1 MFKLE
6 NKVTIV
12 TGASKGIGK
21 AIATTFAKAGAHVV
35 CVSRTEDD
43 LKVLQKDISTNVGS
57 VSIYSC
63 DVSSFEQVEALIS
76 NTVEKFDK
84 IDVIVNNAGITRDG
98 LIMRMSD
105 EDWNTVIDINLKG
118 TFNGIK
124 AISRQMMKQKSGR
137 IINIS
142 SVVGLK
148 GNPGQ
153 ANYAAS
159 KSGIIGLTKSS
170 SKELASRGI
179 TVNCIAPGYIGTEMT
194 DQLNDKVKEEI
205 INRIPL
211 GYIGKTNN
219 VATTALFLAS
229 DEAGYITG
237 QTISVDGGMLI
248 N

>member
-1 MFKLE
+1 MFKLG
-6 NKVTIV
+6 NKVSIV

-21 AIATTFAKAGAHVV
+21 AIAKIFAQAGTHVV
-35 CVSRTEDD
+35 CVSRTKDD
-43 LKVLQKDISTNVGS
+43 LNILKKEILNDGGS

-63 DVSSFEQVEALIS
+63 DVSNFDEVEGLIK
-76 NTVEKFDK
+76 NTVEEFSK
-84 IDVIVNNAGITRDG
+84 IDIIVNNAGITRDG

-118 TFNGIK
+118 TFNAIK
-124 AISRQMMKQKSGR
+124 AVSRQMMKQRSGR

-148 GNPGQ
+148 GNAGQ

-159 KSGIIGLTKSS
+159 KAGIIGLTKSS

-179 TVNCIAPGYIGTEMT
+179 TVNCIAPGYIATDMT
-194 DQLNDKVKEEI
+194 DQLTDKVKEEI

-219 VATTALFLAS
+219 IAAAALFLAS
-229 DEAGYITG
+229 DEAEYITG
-237 QTISVDGGMLI
+237 QTISVDGGMVI

>member
-1 MFKLE
+1 MFKLA

-21 AIATTFAKAGAHVV
+21 AIATTFAKSGAHVV

-43 LKVLQKDISTNVGS
+43 LNVLQKDISSNGGS
-57 VSIYSC
+57 ASIYSC
-63 DVSSFEQVEALIS
+63 DVSNFDEVEALINNS
-76 NTVEKFDK
+76 VEKFDK

-118 TFNGIK
+118 TFNAIK
-124 AISRQMMKQKSGR
+124 AVSRQMMKQKSGR

-159 KSGIIGLTKSS
+159 KAGIIGLTKST
-170 SKELASRGI
+170 SKELATRGI
-179 TVNCIAPGYIGTEMT
+179 TVNCIAPGYIATDMT
-194 DQLNDKVKEEI
+194 KHLTDKAKEEI

-211 GYIGKTNN
+211 GYIGKANN
-219 VATTALFLAS
+219 IAATTLFLAS
-229 DEAGYITG
+229 DEAEYITG
-237 QTISVDGGMLI
+237 QTISVDGGMVI

>member
-1 MFKLE
+1 MFKLG
-6 NKVTIV
+6 NKVSIV

-21 AIATTFAKAGAHVV
+21 AIAKIFAQAGTHVV
-35 CVSRTEDD
+35 CVSRTKDD
-43 LKVLQKDISTNVGS
+43 LNILKKEILNDGGS

-63 DVSSFEQVEALIS
+63 DVSNFDEVEGLIR
-76 NTVEKFDK
+76 NTVEEFSK
-84 IDVIVNNAGITRDG
+84 IDIIVNNAGITRDG

-118 TFNGIK
+118 TFNAIK
-124 AISRQMMKQKSGR
+124 AVSRQMMKQRSGR

-148 GNPGQ
+148 GNAGQ

-159 KSGIIGLTKSS
+159 KAGIIGLTKSS

-179 TVNCIAPGYIGTEMT
+179 TVNCIAPGYIATDMT
-194 DQLNDKVKEEI
+194 DQLTDKVKEEI

-211 GYIGKTNN
+211 GYIGKTDNI
-219 VATTALFLAS
+219 AAACLFLAS
-229 DEAGYITG
+229 DEAEYITG
-237 QTISVDGGMLI
+237 QTISVDGGMVI

>member
-1 MFKLE
+1 MFKLG
-6 NKVTIV
+6 NKVSIV

-21 AIATTFAKAGAHVV
+21 AIAKIFAQAGTHVV
-35 CVSRTEDD
+35 CVSRTKDD
-43 LKVLQKDISTNVGS
+43 LNILKKEIANDGGS

-63 DVSSFEQVEALIS
+63 DVSNFDEVEGLIR
-76 NTVEKFDK
+76 NTVEEFSK
-84 IDVIVNNAGITRDG
+84 IDIIVNNAGITRDG

-118 TFNGIK
+118 TFNAIK
-124 AISRQMMKQKSGR
+124 AVSRQMMKQRSGR

-148 GNPGQ
+148 GNAGQ

-159 KSGIIGLTKSS
+159 KAGIIGLTKSS

-179 TVNCIAPGYIGTEMT
+179 TVNCIAPGYIATDMT
-194 DQLNDKVKEEI
+194 DQLTDKVKEEI

-219 VATTALFLAS
+219 IAAAALFLAS
-229 DEAGYITG
+229 DEAEYITG
-237 QTISVDGGMLI
+237 QTISVDGGMVI

>member
-1 MFKLE
+1 MFKLA

-179 TVNCIAPGYIGTEMT
+179 TVNCIAPGYIATKMT
-194 DQLNDKVKEEI
+194 DKLNDKVREEI

-211 GYIGKTNN
+211 GYIGNTNN
-219 VATTALFLAS
+219 VATAALFLAS
-229 DEAGYITG
+229 GEAGYITG

>member
-1 MFKLE
+1 MFKLG
-6 NKVTIV
+6 NKVSIV

-21 AIATTFAKAGAHVV
+21 AIAKIFAQAVTHVV
-35 CVSRTEDD
+35 CVSRTKDD
-43 LKVLQKDISTNVGS
+43 LNILKKEILNDGGS

-63 DVSSFEQVEALIS
+63 DVSNFDEVEGLIR
-76 NTVEKFDK
+76 NTVEEFSK
-84 IDVIVNNAGITRDG
+84 IDIIVNNAGITRDG

-118 TFNGIK
+118 TFNAIK
-124 AISRQMMKQKSGR
+124 AVSRQMMKQRSGR

-148 GNPGQ
+148 GNAGQ

-159 KSGIIGLTKSS
+159 KAGIIGLTKSS

-179 TVNCIAPGYIGTEMT
+179 TVNCIAPGYIATDMT
-194 DQLNDKVKEEI
+194 DQLTDKVKEEI

-211 GYIGKTNN
+211 GYIGKTDNI
-219 VATTALFLAS
+219 AAAALFLAS
-229 DEAGYITG
+229 DEAEYITG
-237 QTISVDGGMLI
+237 QTISVDGGMVI

>member
-1 MFKLE
+1 MFKLG
-6 NKVTIV
+6 NKVSIV

-21 AIATTFAKAGAHVV
+21 AIAKIFAQAGTHVV
-35 CVSRTEDD
+35 CVSRTKDD
-43 LKVLQKDISTNVGS
+43 LNILKKEILNDGGS

-63 DVSSFEQVEALIS
+63 DVSNFDEVEGLIR
-76 NTVEKFDK
+76 NTVEEFSK
-84 IDVIVNNAGITRDG
+84 IDIIVNNAGITRDG

-118 TFNGIK
+118 TFNAIK
-124 AISRQMMKQKSGR
+124 AVSRQMMKQRSGR

-148 GNPGQ
+148 GNAGQ

-159 KSGIIGLTKSS
+159 KAGIIGLTKSS

-179 TVNCIAPGYIGTEMT
+179 TVNCIAPGYIATDMT
-194 DQLNDKVKEEI
+194 NQLTDKVKEEI

-211 GYIGKTNN
+211 GYIGKTDNI
-219 VATTALFLAS
+219 AAAALFLAS
-229 DEAGYITG
+229 DEAEYITG
-237 QTISVDGGMLI
+237 QTISVDGGMVI

>member
-1 MFKLE
+1 MFKLG
-6 NKVTIV
+6 NKVSIV

-21 AIATTFAKAGAHVV
+21 AIAKIFAQAGTHVV
-35 CVSRTEDD
+35 CVSRTKDD
-43 LKVLQKDISTNVGS
+43 LNILKKEILNDGGS

-63 DVSSFEQVEALIS
+63 DVSNFDEVEGLIR
-76 NTVEKFDK
+76 NTVEEFSK
-84 IDVIVNNAGITRDG
+84 IDIIVNNAGITRDG

-118 TFNGIK
+118 TFNAIK
-124 AISRQMMKQKSGR
+124 AVSRQMMKQRSGR

-148 GNPGQ
+148 GNAGQ

-159 KSGIIGLTKSS
+159 KAGIIGLTKSS

-179 TVNCIAPGYIGTEMT
+179 TVNCIAPGYIATDMT
-194 DQLNDKVKEEI
+194 DQLTDKVKEEI

-211 GYIGKTNN
+211 GYIGKTDNI
-219 VATTALFLAS
+219 AAASLFLAS
-229 DEAGYITG
+229 DEAEYITG
-237 QTISVDGGMLI
+237 QTISVDGGMVI

>member
-1 MFKLE
+1 MFKLG
-6 NKVTIV
+6 NKVSIV

-21 AIATTFAKAGAHVV
+21 AIAKIFAQAGTHVV
-35 CVSRTEDD
+35 CVSRTKDD
-43 LKVLQKDISTNVGS
+43 LNILKKEILNDGGS

-63 DVSSFEQVEALIS
+63 DVSNFDEVEGLIR
-76 NTVEKFDK
+76 NTVEEFSK
-84 IDVIVNNAGITRDG
+84 IDIIVNNAGITRDG

-118 TFNGIK
+118 TFNAIK
-124 AISRQMMKQKSGR
+124 AVSRQMMKQKFGR

-148 GNPGQ
+148 GNAGQ

-159 KSGIIGLTKSS
+159 KAGIIGLTKSS

-179 TVNCIAPGYIGTEMT
+179 TVNCIAPGYIATDMT
-194 DQLNDKVKEEI
+194 DQLTDKVKEEI

-211 GYIGKTNN
+211 GYIGKTDNI
-219 VATTALFLAS
+219 AAAALFLAS
-229 DEAGYITG
+229 DEAEYITG
-237 QTISVDGGMLI
+237 QTISVDGGMVI

>member
-1 MFKLE
+1 MFKLG
-6 NKVTIV
+6 NKVSIV

-21 AIATTFAKAGAHVV
+21 AIAKIFAQAGTHVV
-35 CVSRTEDD
+35 CVSRTKDD
-43 LKVLQKDISTNVGS
+43 LNILKKEILNDGGS

-63 DVSSFEQVEALIS
+63 DVSNFDEVEGLIK
-76 NTVEKFDK
+76 NTVEEFSK
-84 IDVIVNNAGITRDG
+84 IDIIVNNAGITRDG

-118 TFNGIK
+118 TFNAIK
-124 AISRQMMKQKSGR
+124 AVSRQMMKQRSGR

-148 GNPGQ
+148 GNAGQ

-159 KSGIIGLTKSS
+159 KAGIIGLTKSS

-179 TVNCIAPGYIGTEMT
+179 TVNCIAPGYIATDMT
-194 DQLNDKVKEEI
+194 DQLTDKVKEEI

-211 GYIGKTNN
+211 GYIGKTDNI
-219 VATTALFLAS
+219 AAAALFLAS
-229 DEAGYITG
+229 DEAEYITG
-237 QTISVDGGMLI
+237 QTISVDGRMVI

>member
-1 MFKLE
+1 MFELT

-21 AIATTFAKAGAHVV
+21 AIATTFAEAGAHVV
-35 CVSRTEDD
+35 CVSRTKDD
-43 LKVLQKDISTNVGS
+43 LNILQKDISSNSGS
-57 VSIYSC
+57 ASIYSC
-63 DVSSFEQVEALIS
+63 DVSKFDQVEALIS
-76 NTVEKFDK
+76 NSIEEFDK

-118 TFNGIK
+118 KFNGIK
-124 AISRQMMKQKSGR
+124 AIIRQMMKQKSGR

-148 GNPGQ
+148 GNSGQ

-179 TVNCIAPGYIGTEMT
+179 TVNCIAPGYIATEMT
-194 DQLNDKVKEEI
+194 DQLTDKVKEEI

-211 GYIGKTNN
+211 GYIGNTNN
-219 VATTALFLAS
+219 VATAALFLAS

>member
-1 MFKLE
+1 MFNLA
-6 NKVTIV
+6 NKITIV

-21 AIATTFAKAGAHVV
+21 AIAMTFANAGAHVV
-35 CVSRTEDD
+35 CVSRTEHD
-43 LKVLQKDISTNVGS
+43 LKTLQNEISSNRSS

-63 DVSSFEQVEALIS
+63 DVSQFDQVEALIS
-76 NTVEKFDK
+76 NSVEEYGK

-105 EDWNTVIDINLKG
+105 EDWDTVIDINLKG

-124 AISRQMMKQKSGR
+124 AVSRQMMKQKSGR

-179 TVNCIAPGYIGTEMT
+179 TVNCIAPGYIATEMT
-194 DQLNDKVKEEI
+194 DQLTDKVKEEI

-211 GYIGKTNN
+211 GYIGNSNN
-219 VATTALFLAS
+219 IATTALFLAS
-229 DEAGYITG
+229 NEAEYITG

>member
-1 MFKLE
+1 MFKLA
-6 NKVTIV
+6 NKVTII

-21 AIATTFAKAGAHVV
+21 AIATTFAEAGAHVV
-35 CVSRTEDD
+35 CVSRTKDD
-43 LKVLQKDISTNVGS
+43 LNNLQKDISSNGGS
-57 VSIYSC
+57 ASIYSC
-63 DVSSFEQVEALIS
+63 DVSKFDQVESLIS
-76 NTVEKFDK
+76 NSIEEFDK

-148 GNPGQ
+148 GNSGQ

-179 TVNCIAPGYIGTEMT
+179 TVNCIAPGYIATEMT
-194 DQLNDKVKEEI
+194 DQLTDKVKEEI

-211 GYIGKTNN
+211 GYIGNSNN
-219 VATTALFLAS
+219 IATTALFLAS
-229 DEAGYITG
+229 NEAEYITG

>member
-1 MFKLE
+1 MFKLG
-6 NKVTIV
+6 NKVSIV

-21 AIATTFAKAGAHVV
+21 AIAKIFAQAGTHVV
-35 CVSRTEDD
+35 CVSRTKDD
-43 LKVLQKDISTNVGS
+43 LNILKKEILNDGGS

-63 DVSSFEQVEALIS
+63 DVSKIDEVEGLIR
-76 NTVEKFDK
+76 NTVEEFSK
-84 IDVIVNNAGITRDG
+84 IDILVNNAGITRDG

-118 TFNGIK
+118 TFNAIK
-124 AISRQMMKQKSGR
+124 AVSRQMMKQRSGR

-148 GNPGQ
+148 GNAGQ

-159 KSGIIGLTKSS
+159 KAGIIGLTKSS

-179 TVNCIAPGYIGTEMT
+179 TVNCIAPGYIATDMT
-194 DQLNDKVKEEI
+194 DQLTDKVKEEI

-211 GYIGKTNN
+211 GYIGKTDNI
-219 VATTALFLAS
+219 ATAALFLAS
-229 DEAGYITG
+229 DEAEYITG
-237 QTISVDGGMLI
+237 QTISVDGGMVI

>member
-1 MFKLE
+1 MFKLG
-6 NKVTIV
+6 NKVSIV

-21 AIATTFAKAGAHVV
+21 AIAKIFAQAGTHVV
-35 CVSRTEDD
+35 CVSRTKDD
-43 LKVLQKDISTNVGS
+43 LNILKKDILNDGGS

-63 DVSSFEQVEALIS
+63 DVSKFDEVEGLIR
-76 NTVEKFDK
+76 NTVEEFSK
-84 IDVIVNNAGITRDG
+84 IDIIVNNAGITRDG

-118 TFNGIK
+118 TFNAIK
-124 AISRQMMKQKSGR
+124 AVSRQMMKQRSGR

-148 GNPGQ
+148 GNAGQ

-159 KSGIIGLTKSS
+159 KAGIIGLTKSS

-179 TVNCIAPGYIGTEMT
+179 TVNCIAPGYIATNMT
-194 DQLNDKVKEEI
+194 DQLTDKVKEEI

-211 GYIGKTNN
+211 GYIGKTDNI
-219 VATTALFLAS
+219 AAAALFLAS
-229 DEAGYITG
+229 DEAEYITG
-237 QTISVDGGMLI
+237 QTISVDGGMVI

>member
-1 MFKLE
+1 MFKLG
-6 NKVTIV
+6 NKVSIV

-21 AIATTFAKAGAHVV
+21 AIAKIFAQAGTHVV
-35 CVSRTEDD
+35 CVSRTKDD
-43 LKVLQKDISTNVGS
+43 LNILKKDILNDGGS

-63 DVSSFEQVEALIS
+63 DVSNFDEVEGLIR
-76 NTVEKFDK
+76 NTVEEFSK
-84 IDVIVNNAGITRDG
+84 IDIIVNNAGITRDG

-118 TFNGIK
+118 TFNAIK
-124 AISRQMMKQKSGR
+124 AVSRQMMKQRSGR

-148 GNPGQ
+148 GNAGQ

-159 KSGIIGLTKSS
+159 KAGIIGLTKSS

-179 TVNCIAPGYIGTEMT
+179 TVNCIAPGYIATDMT
-194 DQLNDKVKEEI
+194 DQLTDKVKEEI
-205 INRIPL
+205 INRIQL
-211 GYIGKTNN
+211 GYIGKTDNI
-219 VATTALFLAS
+219 AAAALFLAS
-229 DEAGYITG
+229 DEAEYITG
-237 QTISVDGGMLI
+237 QTISVDGGMVI

>member
-1 MFKLE
+1 M
-6 NKVTIV
+6 
-12 TGASKGIGK
+12 
-21 AIATTFAKAGAHVV
+21 
-35 CVSRTEDD
+35 
-43 LKVLQKDISTNVGS
+43 
-57 VSIYSC
+57 
-63 DVSSFEQVEALIS
+63 
-76 NTVEKFDK
+76 
-84 IDVIVNNAGITRDG
+84 IVNNAGITRDG

-179 TVNCIAPGYIGTEMT
+179 TVNCIAPGYIATEMT
-194 DQLNDKVKEEI
+194 DQLTDKVKEDI

-211 GYIGKTNN
+211 GYIGNTNN
-219 VATTALFLAS
+219 VATAALFLAS

>member
-1 MFKLE
+1 MFKLG
-6 NKVTIV
+6 NKVSIV

-21 AIATTFAKAGAHVV
+21 AIAKIFAQAGTHVV
-35 CVSRTEDD
+35 CVSLTKDD
-43 LKVLQKDISTNVGS
+43 LNILKKEILNDGGS

-63 DVSSFEQVEALIS
+63 DVSNFDEVEGLIR
-76 NTVEKFDK
+76 NTVEEFSK
-84 IDVIVNNAGITRDG
+84 IDIIVNNAGITRDG

-118 TFNGIK
+118 TFNAIK
-124 AISRQMMKQKSGR
+124 AVSRQMMKQRSGR

-148 GNPGQ
+148 GNAGQ

-159 KSGIIGLTKSS
+159 KAGIIGLTKSS

-179 TVNCIAPGYIGTEMT
+179 TVNCIAPGYIATDMT
-194 DQLNDKVKEEI
+194 DQLTDKVKEEI

-211 GYIGKTNN
+211 GYIGKTDNI
-219 VATTALFLAS
+219 AAAALFLAS
-229 DEAGYITG
+229 DEAEYITG
-237 QTISVDGGMLI
+237 QTISVDGGMVI

>member
-1 MFKLE
+1 MFKLG
-6 NKVTIV
+6 NKVSIV

-21 AIATTFAKAGAHVV
+21 AIAKIFAQAGTHVV
-35 CVSRTEDD
+35 CVSRTKDD
-43 LKVLQKDISTNVGS
+43 LNILKKEILNDGGS

-63 DVSSFEQVEALIS
+63 DVSNFDEVEGLIR
-76 NTVEKFDK
+76 NTVEEFSK
-84 IDVIVNNAGITRDG
+84 IDIIVNNAGITRDG

-118 TFNGIK
+118 TFNAIK
-124 AISRQMMKQKSGR
+124 AVSRQMMKQRSGR

-148 GNPGQ
+148 GNAGQ

-159 KSGIIGLTKSS
+159 KAGIIGLTKSS

-179 TVNCIAPGYIGTEMT
+179 TVNCIAPGYIATDMT
-194 DQLNDKVKEEI
+194 DQLTDKVKEEI

-211 GYIGKTNN
+211 GYIGKTDNI
-219 VATTALFLAS
+219 AAAALFLAS
-229 DEAGYITG
+229 DEAEYITG
-237 QTISVDGGMLI
+237 QTISVDGGMVI

>member
-6 NKVTIV
+6 NKVSIV

-21 AIATTFAKAGAHVV
+21 AIAKIFAQAGTHVV
-35 CVSRTEDD
+35 CVSRTKDD
-43 LKVLQKDISTNVGS
+43 LNILKKEILNDGGS

-63 DVSSFEQVEALIS
+63 DVSNFDEVEGLIR
-76 NTVEKFDK
+76 NTVEEFSK
-84 IDVIVNNAGITRDG
+84 IDIIVNNAGITRDG

-148 GNPGQ
+148 GNSGQ

-159 KSGIIGLTKSS
+159 KAGIIGLTKSS

-179 TVNCIAPGYIGTEMT
+179 TVNCIAPGYIATDMT
-194 DQLNDKVKEEI
+194 DQLTDKVKEEI

-211 GYIGKTNN
+211 GYIGKTDNI
-219 VATTALFLAS
+219 AAAALFLAS
-229 DEAGYITG
+229 DEAEYITG
-237 QTISVDGGMLI
+237 QTISVDGGMVI

>member
-1 MFKLE
+1 MFKLG
-6 NKVTIV
+6 NKVSIV

-21 AIATTFAKAGAHVV
+21 AIAKIFAQAGTHVV
-35 CVSRTEDD
+35 CVSRTKDD
-43 LKVLQKDISTNVGS
+43 LNILKKEILNDGGS

-63 DVSSFEQVEALIS
+63 DVSNFDEVKGLIR
-76 NTVEKFDK
+76 NTVEEFSK
-84 IDVIVNNAGITRDG
+84 IDIIVNNAGITRDG

-118 TFNGIK
+118 TFNAIK
-124 AISRQMMKQKSGR
+124 AVSRQMMKQRSGR

-148 GNPGQ
+148 GNAGQ

-159 KSGIIGLTKSS
+159 KAGIIGLTKSS

-179 TVNCIAPGYIGTEMT
+179 TVNCIAPGYIAKDMT
-194 DQLNDKVKEEI
+194 DQLTDKVKEEI

-211 GYIGKTNN
+211 GYIGKSDNI
-219 VATTALFLAS
+219 AAAALFLAS
-229 DEAGYITG
+229 DEAEYITG
-237 QTISVDGGMLI
+237 QTISVDGGMVI

>member
-1 MFKLE
+1 MFKLG
-6 NKVTIV
+6 NKVSIV

-21 AIATTFAKAGAHVV
+21 AIAKIFAQAGTHVV
-35 CVSRTEDD
+35 CVSRTKDD
-43 LKVLQKDISTNVGS
+43 LNILKKDILNDGGS

-63 DVSSFEQVEALIS
+63 DVSNFDEVEGLIR
-76 NTVEKFDK
+76 NTVEEFSK
-84 IDVIVNNAGITRDG
+84 IDIIVNNAGITRDG

-118 TFNGIK
+118 TFNAIK
-124 AISRQMMKQKSGR
+124 AVSRQMMKQRSGR

-148 GNPGQ
+148 GNAGQ

-159 KSGIIGLTKSS
+159 KAGIIGLTKSS

-179 TVNCIAPGYIGTEMT
+179 TVNCIAPGYIATDMT
-194 DQLNDKVKEEI
+194 DQLTDKVKEEI

-211 GYIGKTNN
+211 GYIGKTDNI
-219 VATTALFLAS
+219 AAAALFLAS
-229 DEAGYITG
+229 DEAEYITG
-237 QTISVDGGMLI
+237 QTISVDGGMVI

>member
-1 MFKLE
+1 MFKLA

-21 AIATTFAKAGAHVV
+21 AIATTFAEAVAHVV

-43 LKVLQKDISTNVGS
+43 LNVLQKDISSNGGS
-57 VSIYSC
+57 ASIYSC
-63 DVSSFEQVEALIS
+63 DVSKFDQVEALIS
-76 NTVEKFDK
+76 NSIEEFDK

-179 TVNCIAPGYIGTEMT
+179 TVNCIAPGYIATEMT
-194 DQLNDKVKEEI
+194 DQLTDKVKEEI

-211 GYIGKTNN
+211 GYIGNTNN
-219 VATTALFLAS
+219 VATAALFLAS
-229 DEAGYITG
+229 NEAGYITG

>member
-1 MFKLE
+1 MFKLG
-6 NKVTIV
+6 NKVSIV

-21 AIATTFAKAGAHVV
+21 AIAKIFAQAGTHVV
-35 CVSRTEDD
+35 CVSRTKDD
-43 LKVLQKDISTNVGS
+43 LNILKKEILNDGGS

-63 DVSSFEQVEALIS
+63 DVSNFDEVEGLIR
-76 NTVEKFDK
+76 NTVEEFSK
-84 IDVIVNNAGITRDG
+84 IDIIVNNAGITRDG

-118 TFNGIK
+118 TFNAIK
-124 AISRQMMKQKSGR
+124 AVSRQMMKQRSGR

-148 GNPGQ
+148 GKAGQ

-159 KSGIIGLTKSS
+159 KAGIIGLTKSS

-179 TVNCIAPGYIGTEMT
+179 TVNCIAPGYIATDMT
-194 DQLNDKVKEEI
+194 DQLTDKVKEEI

-211 GYIGKTNN
+211 GYIGKTDNI
-219 VATTALFLAS
+219 AAAALFLAS
-229 DEAGYITG
+229 DEAEYITG
-237 QTISVDGGMLI
+237 QTISVDGGMVI

>member
-1 MFKLE
+1 MFKLA

-21 AIATTFAKAGAHVV
+21 AIATTFAEAGAHVV
-35 CVSRTEDD
+35 CVSRTKDD
-43 LKVLQKDISTNVGS
+43 LNILKKEILNDGGS

-63 DVSSFEQVEALIS
+63 DVSNFDEVEGLIR
-76 NTVEKFDK
+76 NTVEEFSK
-84 IDVIVNNAGITRDG
+84 IDIIVNNAGITRDG

-118 TFNGIK
+118 TFNAIK
-124 AISRQMMKQKSGR
+124 AVSRQMMKQRSGR

-148 GNPGQ
+148 GNAGQ

-159 KSGIIGLTKSS
+159 KAGIIGLTKSS

-179 TVNCIAPGYIGTEMT
+179 TVNCIAPGYIATDMT
-194 DQLNDKVKEEI
+194 DQLTDKVKEEI

-211 GYIGKTNN
+211 GYIGKTDNI
-219 VATTALFLAS
+219 AAAALFLAS
-229 DEAGYITG
+229 DEAEYITG
-237 QTISVDGGMLI
+237 QTISVDGGMVI

>member
-6 NKVTIV
+6 NKVSIV

-21 AIATTFAKAGAHVV
+21 AIAKIFAQAGTHVV
-35 CVSRTEDD
+35 CVSRTKDD
-43 LKVLQKDISTNVGS
+43 LNILKKEILNDGGS

-63 DVSSFEQVEALIS
+63 DVSNFDEVEGLIN
-76 NTVEKFDK
+76 NTVEEFSK
-84 IDVIVNNAGITRDG
+84 IDIIVNNAGITRDG

-118 TFNGIK
+118 TFNAIK
-124 AISRQMMKQKSGR
+124 AVSRQMMKQRSGR

-148 GNPGQ
+148 GNAGQ

-159 KSGIIGLTKSS
+159 KAGIIGLTKSS

-179 TVNCIAPGYIGTEMT
+179 TVNCIAPGYIATDMT
-194 DQLNDKVKEEI
+194 DQLTDKVKEEI

-211 GYIGKTNN
+211 GYIGKTDNI
-219 VATTALFLAS
+219 AAAALFLSS
-229 DEAGYITG
+229 DEAEYITG
-237 QTISVDGGMLI
+237 QTISVDGGMVI

>member
-1 MFKLE
+1 MFKLG
-6 NKVTIV
+6 NKVSIV

-21 AIATTFAKAGAHVV
+21 AIAKIFAQAGTHVV
-35 CVSRTEDD
+35 CVSRTKDD
-43 LKVLQKDISTNVGS
+43 LNILKKEILNDGGS

-63 DVSSFEQVEALIS
+63 DVSNFDEVEGLIR
-76 NTVEKFDK
+76 NTVEEFSK
-84 IDVIVNNAGITRDG
+84 IDIIVNNAGITRDG

-118 TFNGIK
+118 TFNAIK
-124 AISRQMMKQKSGR
+124 AVSRQMMKQRSGR

-148 GNPGQ
+148 GNAGQ

-159 KSGIIGLTKSS
+159 KAGIIGLTKSS

-179 TVNCIAPGYIGTEMT
+179 TVNCIAPGYIATEMT
-194 DQLNDKVKEEI
+194 DQLSDKVKEEI

-211 GYIGKTNN
+211 GYIGKTDNI
-219 VATTALFLAS
+219 AAAALFLAS
-229 DEAGYITG
+229 DEAEYITG
-237 QTISVDGGMLI
+237 QTISVDGGMVI